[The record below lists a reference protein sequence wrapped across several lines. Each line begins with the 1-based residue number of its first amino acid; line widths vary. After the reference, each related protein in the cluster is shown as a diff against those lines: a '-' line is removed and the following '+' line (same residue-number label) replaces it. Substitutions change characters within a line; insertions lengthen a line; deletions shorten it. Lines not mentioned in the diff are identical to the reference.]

1 MGWVKSSVFF
11 VGKSIFLAQFCRDEK
26 PRAFEARGFVQKY
39 LLNVPQPA
47 YPDTLS
53 THRATVK
60 YQQRRSVRHFPA
72 TGCGS
77 YPMF

>member
-39 LLNVPQPA
+39 LHLMFRN
-47 YPDTLS
+47 
-53 THRATVK
+53 
-60 YQQRRSVRHFPA
+60 RHIRIPFQHIA
-72 TGCGS
+72 QL
-77 YPMF
+77 